1 MKDDVG
7 WVLAVIFALC
17 FIIGQATN
25 YVDNKHR
32 HTIIKTNIGE
42 FILRDGKLYGVYELS
57 RDNQG
62 NMVAR
67 WNTYKYLQ

>member
-1 MKDDVG
+1 MKDEYKG
-7 WVLAVIFALC
+7 WVVAVIFAVCL
-17 FIIGQATN
+17 IIVQATN

-32 HTIIKTNIGE
+32 HTVIKTNIGE

-67 WNTYKYLQ
+67 

>member
-1 MKDDVG
+1 MKDEYKG
-7 WVLAVIFALC
+7 WIVAVIFAVC

-25 YVDNKHR
+25 YVDNKHK

-62 NMVAR
+62 NMVTR
-67 WNTYKYLQ
+67 

>member
-1 MKDDVG
+1 MKEDTG

-42 FILRDGKLYGVYELS
+42 FILREGKLYGVYELS

-67 WNTYKYLQ
+67 

>member
-1 MKDDVG
+1 MRDEYKG
-7 WVLAVIFALC
+7 WVVAVIFAVCL
-17 FIIGQATN
+17 IIVQATN
-25 YVDNKHR
+25 YIDNKHR
-32 HTIIKTNIGE
+32 HTVIKTNIGE

-67 WNTYKYLQ
+67 

>member
-1 MKDDVG
+1 MKDNYESAG

-67 WNTYKYLQ
+67 